1 MRRRGIFMPVR
12 NRAATAAVIA
22 TTILILP
29 ALAGPG
35 ARADADTAVPG
46 TGSATAAKVAD
57 TSPVTV
63 SPEAGTTVA
72 TAATAGSDVATAAT
86 AASASTPP
94 VPPPGSITLGMLEQI
109 QQKNLLLAA
118 KVQTAQL
125 QRQLEEAGSEGTI
138 SAGTGTVTSPGGMSP
153 SSSVPGVPG
162 QQNGSVSSRDRTI
175 PRPQVLEISGKGSA
189 LRALLQ
195 MPDGSQPE
203 VSAGSRVVI
212 GKSTLTVS
220 RISLSGVTL
229 SDGSE
234 LSF

>member
-1 MRRRGIFMPVR
+1 MSVR
-12 NRAATAAVIA
+12 NRAATAAVSA
-22 TTILILP
+22 TTILILL

-46 TGSATAAKVAD
+46 TGSATAAKVAGA
-57 TSPVTV
+57 SPVTV
-63 SPEAGTTVA
+63 SPDAGATVA
-72 TAATAGSDVATAAT
+72 SAGSDVATAAT

-125 QRQLEEAGSEGTI
+125 QRQLEEAGSEASG
-138 SAGTGTVTSPGGMSP
+138 SAGAIAGTVTPP
-153 SSSVPGVPG
+153 SSSVPGMPG
-162 QQNGSVSSRDRTI
+162 QQDGRGVSHSQAVA
-175 PRPQVLEISGKGSA
+175 RPQVLEISGKGSA

-195 MPDGSQPE
+195 LPDGSQPE
-203 VSAGSRVVI
+203 VTTGCRVVI
-212 GKSTLTVS
+212 GKATLTVS
-220 RISLSGVTL
+220 RISLSGITL
-229 SDGSE
+229 SDGTE

>member
-1 MRRRGIFMPVR
+1 MPVR
-12 NRAATAAVIA
+12 NRAATAAVSA
-22 TTILILP
+22 TTILILL

-46 TGSATAAKVAD
+46 TGSVTAAKVAD

-63 SPEAGTTVA
+63 SPEAGATVA
-72 TAATAGSDVATAAT
+72 SAGSDVATAAT
-86 AASASTPP
+86 ASSASTPP

-125 QRQLEEAGSEGTI
+125 QRQLAEAGSESTT
-138 SAGTGTVTSPGGMSP
+138 SAGTGTVTSPGGMSL

-162 QQNGSVSSRDRTI
+162 PQDGSASSRARAI

>member
-12 NRAATAAVIA
+12 NRAATAAVSA
-22 TTILILP
+22 TTLLILL

-63 SPEAGTTVA
+63 SPDAGATVA
-72 TAATAGSDVATAAT
+72 SAGSDVATAAT

-125 QRQLEEAGSEGTI
+125 QRQLAEAGSESTT

-153 SSSVPGVPG
+153 PSSVPGVPG
-162 QQNGSVSSRDRTI
+162 PQDGSVSSRARAF

>member
-1 MRRRGIFMPVR
+1 MKWRGIFMPVR
-12 NRAATAAVIA
+12 NRAATAAVSA
-22 TTILILP
+22 TTILVLL
-29 ALAGPG
+29 ALASPG
-35 ARADADTAVPG
+35 ARADTDTG
-46 TGSATAAKVAD
+46 TAG

-63 SPEAGTTVA
+63 SAEAA
-72 TAATAGSDVATAAT
+72 
-86 AASASTPP
+86 PP

-125 QRQLEEAGSEGTI
+125 QRQLAEAGSEASG
-138 SAGTGTVTSPGGMSP
+138 SAGAIAGTVTPS
-153 SSSVPGVPG
+153 SSSVPGMPG
-162 QQNGSVSSRDRTI
+162 QQDGRGVSHSQAVA
-175 PRPQVLEISGKGSA
+175 RPQVLEISGKGSV

>member
-1 MRRRGIFMPVR
+1 MPVR

-63 SPEAGTTVA
+63 SPDAGATVATAA